1 MIYNLNADMV
11 LEMAE
16 EIEKDGAKFYKNAAR
31 RLTTA
36 SVKQTLLDL
45 AAMEE
50 EHEHKFARMRKE
62 LSEEEKRTGVSNL
75 DPDIQRYLKALSA
88 SRVFF
93 KKEKPA
99 VKVTETHS
107 EADIMRD
114 IYRSAIRAEK
124 DSIVFYVG
132 LRELVPASFGRT
144 WIDEIIQEEMRHIT
158 TLSVELAELKLE
170 ATTGEGEAHR

>member
-16 EIEKDGAKFYKNAAR
+16 EIERNGVKFYRSAAR
-31 RLTTA
+31 RLTTV

-50 EHEHKFARMRKE
+50 EHQSIFIRMRKE
-62 LSEEEKRTGVSNL
+62 LGEGEKQTGVSRL
-75 DPDIQRYLKALSA
+75 DPDIQRYLKALAA

-99 VKVTETHS
+99 VKVTEKHS
-107 EADIMRD
+107 EADIIKD

-132 LRELVPASFGRT
+132 LRELVPASFGKS

-158 TLSVELAELKLE
+158 TLSVELAELKLD
-170 ATTGEGEAHR
+170 